1 MRHNKCGT
9 NAELLPRK
17 GHGSS
22 GSFITAAAP
31 FREPSFTH
39 CANIDRFVCA
49 AMSSALLDKSESD
62 SDYGEHDRCDWRHV
76 C

>member
-1 MRHNKCGT
+1 LT
-9 NAELLPRK
+9 
-17 GHGSS
+17 GHYL
-22 GSFITAAAP
+22 TAAAP